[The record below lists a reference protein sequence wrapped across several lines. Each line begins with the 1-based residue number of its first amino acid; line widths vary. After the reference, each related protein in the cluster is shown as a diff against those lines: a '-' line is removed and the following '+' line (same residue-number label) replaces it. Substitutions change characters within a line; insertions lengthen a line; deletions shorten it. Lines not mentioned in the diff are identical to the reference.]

1 MDEFKSVTLNFLF
14 YLRDYIIRMDILKI
28 QVELDRMKIDED
40 CDDQSHFFMRT
51 NVRARAR
58 FT

>member
-1 MDEFKSVTLNFLF
+1 MDNFKSVTLNFLF

-40 CDDQSHFFMRT
+40 CDD
-51 NVRARAR
+51 
-58 FT
+58 